1 MIFQTDKATAQAD
14 RPVETAPVKQPKD
27 NTPRHSIISAELK
40 IKGDLES
47 SGDITIEGQ
56 VEGNIKC
63 RTLTLGEA
71 PIINSSVEADTVR
84 ICGVFTGTVRARKV
98 ILTRTAKVSGD
109 IYHESIQ
116 VDEGATI
123 EGRVGRLDAKA
134 ANSKAKVEALR
145 PASGAS

>member
-1 MIFQTDKATAQAD
+1 MIFQSDKDSATSSATIPTGQGTDG
-14 RPVETAPVKQPKD
+14 QP
-27 NTPRHSIISAELK
+27 PRHSIISAELK

-47 SGDITIEGQ
+47 SGDITVEGQ

-84 ICGVFTGTVRARKV
+84 ICGVFSGEVKARKV
-98 ILTRTAKVSGD
+98 VLTRTAKVTGD

-123 EGRVGRLDAKA
+123 EGRMARLSGKKA
-134 ANSKAKVEALR
+134 AEKDKVAALR
-145 PASGAS
+145 PASGA

>member
-1 MIFQTDKATAQAD
+1 MIFQTEKEPGSQSATIPTGKGTD
-14 RPVETAPVKQPKD
+14 GQP
-27 NTPRHSIISAELK
+27 PRHSIISAELK

-47 SGDITIEGQ
+47 SGDITVEGQ

-84 ICGVFTGTVRARKV
+84 ICGVFSGEVKARKV
-98 ILTRTAKVSGD
+98 VLTRTAKVSGD
-109 IYHESIQ
+109 IYHETLQ

-123 EGRVGRLDAKA
+123 EGRIARLDSKKA
-134 ANSKAKVEALR
+134 TKEKDKVAALR
-145 PASGAS
+145 PAASNG